1 MKSRTRFLA
10 AIFTMAALYLP
21 TSATPAVA
29 GGCGVWRWPVK
40 TLSDPGRTQ
49 VNFSPIVASVSRF
62 RLRSRPSVSFV
73 TDTPRYGYVEHR
85 TWRLRARPIQA
96 KLEDDGDIHLVISVP
111 TAPAKTMIVEFPKR
125 TCVASPFRR
134 PKIAAA
140 RQAFVSNC
148 GSVSSSSWLHLAGSV
163 TITGVGSGTRSMD
176 RRGWLLTA
184 SSSIRS
190 STSPA
195 IVTRPRPAVEGV
207 AEGAAHR
214 AILLVCR
221 SVPPTTTATGAE
233 ATAPPTRSRES
244 STTLQVPT
252 ATASTETTT
261 DWVANRSPR
270 CE

>member
-10 AIFTMAALYLP
+10 AILTMAALYLP
-21 TSATPAVA
+21 TAATPAAA

-40 TLSDPGRTQ
+40 TLSDPDRAQ
-49 VNFSPIVASVSRF
+49 VNFSPIATTVSRF

-73 TDTPRYGYVEHR
+73 TDTPRYGDVEHR
-85 TWRLRARPIQA
+85 TWRLKARPIQA

-163 TITGVGSGTRSMD
+163 TITGVGFWDAKHGQT
-176 RRGWLLTA
+176 
-184 SSSIRS
+184 
-190 STSPA
+190 
-195 IVTRPRPAVEGV
+195 GV
-207 AEGAAHR
+207 APNGIELHPV
-214 AILLVCR
+214 LNF
-221 SVPPTTTATGAE
+221 TGDCH
-233 ATAPPTRSRES
+233 P
-244 STTLQVPT
+244 
-252 ATASTETTT
+252 ASTGGGGGGGGGGSCTPGYSPCLPLGPSDYDCYGGGGNGPAYTQPGVVYH
-261 DWVANRSPR
+261 VAGSDRYGLDGDNDGLG